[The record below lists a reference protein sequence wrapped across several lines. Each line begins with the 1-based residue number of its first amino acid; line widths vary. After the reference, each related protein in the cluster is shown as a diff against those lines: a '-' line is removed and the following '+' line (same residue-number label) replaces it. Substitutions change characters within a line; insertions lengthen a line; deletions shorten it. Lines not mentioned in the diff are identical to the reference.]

1 MPRALSAYL
10 YLVAGLTVL
19 TFSGPRLMAQS
30 DPCPPPAAMIAAD
43 NPAYADA
50 MDLSKRL
57 QDHGFVVRCIFPT
70 KLGSIFEVP
79 DGDTIRSTVEGEANF
94 TTNYGGFDVIF
105 LPKPQN
111 FADFKITER
120 RQGGGY
126 LYRFTGTPKVWAGDQ
141 FKFGTA
147 YRNYFLKHENY
158 LFFLSDEALRARLE
172 QALRPPPAP

>member
-10 YLVAGLTVL
+10 YLVARLTAL
-19 TFSGPRLMAQS
+19 AFSGPRLMAQS
-30 DPCPPPAAMIAAD
+30 DPCPPSAAMIASD

-70 KLGSIFEVP
+70 KLGSIFEVA
-79 DGDTIRSTVEGEANF
+79 DGDTVRSTVEGEANF

-105 LPKPQN
+105 LSKPQT

-126 LYRFTGTPKVWAGDQ
+126 LYRFTGTPKVLGGDQ
-141 FKFGTA
+141 FKFETA

-172 QALRPPPAP
+172 QALRPSPAP

>member
-1 MPRALSAYL
+1 MPKALSAYL
-10 YLVAGLTVL
+10 YLVAGVTVL

-43 NPAYADA
+43 NPGYADA

-111 FADFKITER
+111 FADFKITEH

-141 FKFGTA
+141 FKFGIA
-147 YRNYFLKHENY
+147 YRNYFLKHDNY

-172 QALRPPPAP
+172 QALRPSPAP